1 MECTNAGH
9 AIDVNDVD
17 ESFLLDNEERRR
29 MIIQSAAIQYG
40 IENFSTLVKNNSP
53 TLFAQI
59 EIAQGRHGIIKK
71 MMAACTTFRQALK
84 TYGKELS
91 DLEEGLWLKDF
102 EMAKKMTSIFK
113 FVHTKFEPDV
123 DLGKHIYV

>member
-1 MECTNAGH
+1 
-9 AIDVNDVD
+9 
-17 ESFLLDNEERRR
+17 